1 MIKAKQTRVA
11 TSVSC
16 DIIEKRNSFIKS
28 RWKCTASVP
37 RRRWHSSQQLLI
49 KVVLGD
55 NHFSAEEQ
63 RLSPG
68 AVLSL
73 TLCALPSRHC
83 PALCVSLDQITVWGD
98 VWTRVR
104 FLPQKGR
111 LCVICANL
119 SPERWP
125 GFLGLPHQPCRRTVV
140 GKWQHLPSTLPEV
153 ETHRGHRVWLNH
165 WTHSF
170 NLYLIPV
177 CSAAR
182 QPVYPWSFRKLTP
195 GNKLYKAL
203 RWGISF
209 AWNVCYVSIGTFKD

>member
-1 MIKAKQTRVA
+1 MTWVA

-16 DIIEKRNSFIKS
+16 DIIEKCCISFITS
-28 RWKCTASVP
+28 EWKCAASVP
-37 RRRWHSSQQLLI
+37 RWRWHSSQQLLI

-63 RLSPG
+63 RLSQG

-73 TLCALPSRHC
+73 TLYALPNRHC
-83 PALCVSLDQITVWGD
+83 PALCVSLDQTVWGD

-111 LCVICANL
+111 LCVVCANL

-125 GFLGLPHQPCRRTVV
+125 SHVKRTVA
-140 GKWQHLPSTLPEV
+140 GKRRRLPSTLLAA
-153 ETHRGHRVWLNH
+153 ETHRGHRVCLNH
-165 WTHSF
+165 WTYSF

-182 QPVYPWSFRKLTP
+182 
-195 GNKLYKAL
+195 
-203 RWGISF
+203 
-209 AWNVCYVSIGTFKD
+209 